1 MPISPEEI
9 TRFSKYVLD
18 ISGIYL
24 DRSKGYLLETRLK
37 GLMDECRASS
47 YGMLLNQIKAD
58 KKLEKKL
65 IDAIST
71 NETFFFRDTVPF
83 DLLRNKII
91 PDLIDL
97 RRKQR
102 PSGPVPIKIWSAA
115 CSTGQEIYSIAIT
128 LLEML
133 PGRGN
138 YEISILGTDI
148 SSKAVA
154 QASYGQYNRF
164 EVERGLPPDT
174 RAKYFNQSGASWRIR
189 DEVRSLAK
197 FETMNLLRPLPS
209 AIGPF
214 DIVFCRNVAIYFQ
227 SHDKIN
233 LFKKIARV
241 IAPGGSLLIGGS
253 ENLSGIALDFV
264 SQQYLRGIYYTLK
277 SDAETKKQ
285 DAPSDKPPRAKDL
298 KTPARPRRKTVYDG
312 KRPRPAAGTEKKRPE
327 KKTPPPKDVETPV
340 KNQTDDGP
348 PTPIA
353 PPREK
358 IPEPLPSSL
367 TGQLHKTGDRQKTSL
382 LTSLQSKKEQ
392 SASLV
397 SEKDKTSGPKGSLL
411 DKISRRKKKR

>member
-1 MPISPEEI
+1 
-9 TRFSKYVLD
+9 
-18 ISGIYL
+18 
-24 DRSKGYLLETRLK
+24 
-37 GLMDECRASS
+37 MDECGTPS
-47 YGMLLNQIKAD
+47 YRVLLNQIKTD
-58 KKLEKKL
+58 RKLEKKL
-65 IDAIST
+65 IDAIAT
-71 NETFFFRDTVPF
+71 NETFFFRDMVPF

-97 RRKQR
+97 RRKEH
-102 PSGPVPIKIWSAA
+102 PSGPVPIRVWSAA

-138 YEISILGTDI
+138 YEISTLGTDI
-148 SSKAVA
+148 SGKAVA

-164 EVERGLPPDT
+164 EVERGLPPDI
-174 RAKYFNQSGASWRIR
+174 RARYFNQSGTSWRIK

-241 IAPGGSLLIGGS
+241 IAPGGSLVIGGS
-253 ENLSGIALDFV
+253 ENLSGVSLDFV

-277 SDAETKKQ
+277 SDAEAKKQ
-285 DAPSDKPPRAKDL
+285 DAPADKPPLGKKL
-298 KTPARPRRKTVYDG
+298 ETPARPRKKTVYDG
-312 KRPRPAAGTEKKRPE
+312 KRPRPAARTGKKRPE
-327 KKTPPPKDVETPV
+327 EKTPPPKDVETPV
-340 KNQTDDGP
+340 KKQTDDGP
-348 PTPIA
+348 APSIA
-353 PPREK
+353 PPRETV
-358 IPEPLPSSL
+358 PEPLPSSL